1 MGGHLVSD
9 YMTKLRSGPGDPAPV
24 RRFASLVLLIVCL
37 GLIQSTEADGEELTD
52 RLSTRIFLT
61 GHESDEAAAP
71 SRAVQGSTETSKST
85 VASALGSFMKGL
97 VKKAKNGG
105 AQTKAQSSETSPKKK
120 FDFQMMIEQ
129 YNKEDDGAAAC
140 KVQKADELMSFY
152 KGGPLHWVVII
163 VAVIYML
170 VVSFHV
176 RAIVMYRRHRAI
188 QARSLMFSLLSAF
201 AGVLCVLLIAV
212 PHVVQEHVE
221 KMSFLEGARFADMA
235 LHLFALPLLFVPTVL
250 RATRVVGL
258 HTHEN
263 AKRNFAGK
271 LPLGL
276 LGIPTMD
283 FRELEYQLLARK
295 NTFFSKGPLYWS
307 VGMIIL
313 LAIYA
318 SLWCG
323 LLMCKLSV
331 KVEQI
336 ALTSHTLAIFLLQL
350 MGVFALRN
358 KEEAFSVRN
367 EAGTSCFLML
377 FLYAVQIT
385 FFLVL
390 SMGGTE
396 VFSFTWSGIY
406 HAAILGVVV
415 LGTCCTVSWPL
426 IACRAPDRQKML
438 RDPAQFKQILQ
449 HPTCRIYFTEYLA
462 STFTSEYYLF
472 WRDVEEFKL
481 LKPES
486 NLMAEAANLIYS
498 VYVREGSAMDL
509 HLNYVEQLN
518 IRNQL
523 NSVITPQIFDTS
535 QAAILQRMGSLFPR
549 FLDSSYAR
557 ACNYDLVGRHL
568 GKKPSQPV

>member
-1 MGGHLVSD
+1 MG
-9 YMTKLRSGPGDPAPV
+9 
-24 RRFASLVLLIVCL
+24 
-37 GLIQSTEADGEELTD
+37 
-52 RLSTRIFLT
+52 
-61 GHESDEAAAP
+61 SDEAAAP

-331 KVEQI
+331 KVEQ
-336 ALTSHTLAIFLLQL
+336 
-350 MGVFALRN
+350 
-358 KEEAFSVRN
+358 
-367 EAGTSCFLML
+367 
-377 FLYAVQIT
+377 
-385 FFLVL
+385 
-390 SMGGTE
+390 
-396 VFSFTWSGIY
+396 
-406 HAAILGVVV
+406 VV
-415 LGTCCTVSWPL
+415 LPHALLVRRADHFLPRPL
-426 IACRAPDRQKML
+426 Q
-438 RDPAQFKQILQ
+438 
-449 HPTCRIYFTEYLA
+449 
-462 STFTSEYYLF
+462 
-472 WRDVEEFKL
+472 
-481 LKPES
+481 
-486 NLMAEAANLIYS
+486 
-498 VYVREGSAMDL
+498 
-509 HLNYVEQLN
+509 
-518 IRNQL
+518 
-523 NSVITPQIFDTS
+523 
-535 QAAILQRMGSLFPR
+535 
-549 FLDSSYAR
+549 
-557 ACNYDLVGRHL
+557 GRHRGVQL
-568 GKKPSQPV
+568 HVVGHLPRRDTRRRRPRHLLHRFVAAHRMPRAGPSEDAA

>member
-1 MGGHLVSD
+1 VS
-9 YMTKLRSGPGDPAPV
+9 A
-24 RRFASLVLLIVCL
+24 VLLVCIL
-37 GLIQSTEADGEELTD
+37 GLVPLTQANADANQD
-52 RLSTRIFLT
+52 RVSTRIFLR
-61 GHESDEAAAP
+61 GHESDA
-71 SRAVQGSTETSKST
+71 GSPPARVKGAKDTSKGS

-97 VKKAKNGG
+97 VQKSGG
-105 AQTKAQSSETSPKKK
+105 APKPHDSDWTDFISEQDIFDDIQTKEKPATPKKN

-129 YNKEDDGAAAC
+129 FSQEQPS
-140 KVQKADELMSFY
+140 VQTCAVHRADELMEFY
-152 KGGPLHWVVII
+152 RGGPLHWVVII
-163 VAVIYML
+163 AAIVYTIVIA
-170 VVSFHV
+170 FHV

-201 AGVLCVLLIAV
+201 AGTLCVLLIAV
-212 PHVVQEHVE
+212 PHFIQDHVE
-221 KMSFLEGARFADMA
+221 KIAFLEGARFADMT
-235 LHLFALPLLFVPTVL
+235 LHLFALPLLTVPTTL

-258 HTHEN
+258 YTHEN

-307 VGMIIL
+307 IGIIVL
-313 LAIYA
+313 LAAYA
-318 SLWCG
+318 SVWSG
-323 LLMCKLSV
+323 LIMCKLTV

-336 ALTSHTLAIFLLQL
+336 AITSHTLAIFLLQL
-350 MGVFALRN
+350 MGVLALRN
-358 KEEAFSVRN
+358 KDEAFSVKN
-367 EAGTSCFLML
+367 EAATSTLL
-377 FLYAVQIT
+377 TLVLYVLQIS

-390 SMGGTE
+390 SKGGSE
-396 VFSFTWSGIY
+396 AFSFTWSGVY
-406 HAAILGVVV
+406 HCAILGIVV
-415 LGTCCTVSWPL
+415 LGTICTVSWPL

-523 NSVITPQIFDTS
+523 NTVISPTIFDTS

-568 GKKPSQPV
+568 DKKPKEAV

>member
-1 MGGHLVSD
+1 MG
-9 YMTKLRSGPGDPAPV
+9 K
-24 RRFASLVLLIVCL
+24 
-37 GLIQSTEADGEELTD
+37 E
-52 RLSTRIFLT
+52 
-61 GHESDEAAAP
+61 
-71 SRAVQGSTETSKST
+71 
-85 VASALGSFMKGL
+85 
-97 VKKAKNGG
+97 KNEP
-105 AQTKAQSSETSPKKK
+105 Q
-120 FDFQMMIEQ
+120 
-129 YNKEDDGAAAC
+129 AC
-140 KVQKADELMSFY
+140 DIMKADELMDFFEAGS
-152 KGGPLHWVVII
+152 LHWVVII

-307 VGMIIL
+307 IAMVGM
-313 LAIYA
+313 LAVYT
-318 SLWCG
+318 SVWMG
-323 LLMCKLSV
+323 LVMCKLTV

-336 ALTSHTLAIFLLQL
+336 ALTSHTLAVFLLQ
-350 MGVFALRN
+350 VVACFVLRN
-358 KEEAFSVRN
+358 KEEAFSVKY
-367 EAGTSCFLML
+367 EAAMAMALSFFQYVVQLL
-377 FLYAVQIT
+377 F
-385 FFLVL
+385 FFVL
-390 SMGGTE
+390 AKGGSET
-396 VFSFTWSGIY
+396 FSFTWSGIY
-406 HAAILGVVV
+406 HAAILGIVV
-415 LGTCCTVSWPL
+415 LGTTITVSWPL

-438 RDPAQFKQILQ
+438 RDPGQFKTILQ

-481 LKPES
+481 LKPDS

-523 NSVITPQIFDTS
+523 NGVITPQIFDTS

-568 GKKPSQPV
+568 DKKASISSTV

>member
-1 MGGHLVSD
+1 
-9 YMTKLRSGPGDPAPV
+9 
-24 RRFASLVLLIVCL
+24 
-37 GLIQSTEADGEELTD
+37 
-52 RLSTRIFLT
+52 
-61 GHESDEAAAP
+61 
-71 SRAVQGSTETSKST
+71 
-85 VASALGSFMKGL
+85 MKGL
-97 VKKAKNGG
+97 VKKTQQANAPKEEQDWSDFITEQDLFDNSGLSQ
-105 AQTKAQSSETSPKKK
+105 ASPHAARDEKKLN
-120 FDFQMMIEQ
+120 FQLMIEEF
-129 YNKEDDGAAAC
+129 NKEKNEPQAC
-140 KVQKADELMSFY
+140 DIMKADELMDFFEAGS
-152 KGGPLHWVVII
+152 LRWVIVI
-163 VAVIYML
+163 VALLYI
-170 VVSFHV
+170 VVVFFHG
-176 RAIVMYRRHRAI
+176 RAILMYRRHRAI
-188 QARSLMFSLLSAF
+188 QARSLMFTLLSGV
-201 AGVLCVLLIAV
+201 AGLLCVCLIAL
-212 PHVVQEHVE
+212 PHALQYHMD
-221 KMSFLEGARFADMA
+221 KISFLKFARYADMA
-235 LHLFALPLLFVPTVL
+235 LHLFGLPLLVLPTVL
-250 RATRVVGL
+250 RTTRVIGL

-307 VGMIIL
+307 IAMVGML
-313 LAIYA
+313 GVYTSVWMALV
-318 SLWCG
+318 
-323 LLMCKLSV
+323 MCKLTV

-336 ALTSHTLAIFLLQL
+336 ALTSHTLAVFLLQ
-350 MGVFALRN
+350 VVACFVLRN
-358 KEEAFSVRN
+358 KEEAFSVKY
-367 EAGTSCFLML
+367 EAAMAMALSFFQYVVQLL
-377 FLYAVQIT
+377 F
-385 FFLVL
+385 FFVL
-390 SMGGTE
+390 AKGGSET
-396 VFSFTWSGIY
+396 FSFTWSGIY
-406 HAAILGVVV
+406 HAAILGIVV
-415 LGTCCTVSWPL
+415 LGTTITVSWPL

-438 RDPAQFKQILQ
+438 RDPGQFKTILQ
-449 HPTCRIYFTEYLA
+449 HPTCRIYFTEHLA

-481 LKPES
+481 LKPDS

-568 GKKPSQPV
+568 DKKASISATV